1 MYYYYFYCLLFLR
14 VLYIVSLDEVD
25 SLLTDFTSSVVSS
38 SSSHTILELC
48 QRKPLI
54 DVLSTDG
61 TIPGNTLV
69 GNISSS

>member
-1 MYYYYFYCLLFLR
+1 MSVMYCFSWWSWFT
-14 VLYIVSLDEVD
+14 II
-25 SLLTDFTSSVVSS
+25 DFTSSIVS

-61 TIPGNTLV
+61 TIPENTLV
-69 GNISSS
+69 RNISSS

>member
-1 MYYYYFYCLLFLR
+1 MYYYFYCLLFLR
-14 VLYIVSLDEVD
+14 VLCIVSLDEVG
-25 SLLTDFTSSVVSS
+25 SLLIDFTSSIVS

-61 TIPGNTLV
+61 TIPENTLV